1 MLQLISKKDTSALY
15 KINGQIGGKV
25 DRYILTTPETRAI
38 CNNPRVLG
46 MEYTRKLQ
54 KGCEF
59 ALKSLVNDAALILNE
74 TETIVFNIL
83 RGGLNFGLRDS
94 LADAFNWNAHSS
106 SFISAQ
112 RRRCENNP
120 DEWEIVEGDYHKL
133 YLKPISSIVFGD
145 VVATGTSLEHGL
157 EILIDEVI
165 RSESQI
171 RNMTFFTIGG
181 IRTEEIL
188 EKAGQRLSQ
197 ICPDFEGISLIYI
210 DGCFVVPT
218 AETPLQIKITGTDL
232 IKRDALMAPEF
243 IESQYESPYY
253 PLERCTIYD
262 AGSRA
267 FLVPEYA
274 EDLCDY
280 WKEVLELAK
289 NGMNFKMLVEER
301 TPFLESDRFADENLV
316 LMAQSQ
322 VDFFE
327 KYI

>member
-15 KINGQIGGKV
+15 RIEGEIGGRV
-25 DRYILTTPETRAI
+25 SRYILTTPQTRAI
-38 CNNPRVLG
+38 CNDPRVLG
-46 MEYTRKLQ
+46 MDYTRKLQ

-59 ALKSLVNDAALILNE
+59 ALQSLVNEASLTLQE
-74 TETIVFNIL
+74 QETIVFNIL

-112 RRRCENNP
+112 RRRCESNP

-133 YLKPISSIVFGD
+133 YLKSVSSIVFGD

-165 RSESQI
+165 RSKSQI

-181 IRTEEIL
+181 VRTEEIL
-188 EKAGQRLSQ
+188 EKAGERLSQ
-197 ICPDFEGISLIYI
+197 ICPLFEGISLVYI
-210 DGCFVVPT
+210 EGCFVVPT
-218 AETPLQIKITGTDL
+218 LDTPIHTKITGTDL

-243 IESQYESPYY
+243 IESQYESPYF

-289 NGMNFKMLVEER
+289 EGITFRMLVEER
-301 TPFLESDRFADENLV
+301 TPFLDSTRFASENLE

-322 VDFFE
+322 IDFFE